1 MSSKLRKILGIYLL
15 AIGVFQLVLYSLLS
29 ISEQATVL
37 FYFDPR
43 FGLFFLETIL
53 RGSERIPALLG
64 WLSAIVIIA
73 LGWLVFTRERFL
85 TLYFVV
91 EFSLAAPSILT
102 FILVAAANLSPNHG
116 FSVGELVLPGVT
128 FIFVTVIP
136 VIIGV
141 SAFLIR
147 EKVDT
152 LNYIPK

>member
-1 MSSKLRKILGIYLL
+1 MYLL
-15 AIGVFQLVLYSLLS
+15 AIGAFQLVLYLLLS
-29 ISEQATVL
+29 ISEQASVL

-53 RGSERIPALLG
+53 RGSERMPSLLG

-85 TLYFVV
+85 ALYFGV
-91 EFSLAAPSILT
+91 EFLLAGPSILT
-102 FILVAAANLSPNHG
+102 FIFVAAANLSPNHG
-116 FSVGELVLPGVT
+116 FSVGELVFPGTT

-141 SAFLIR
+141 GSLLTR